1 MAGPPTSHA
10 RLLSGRV
17 QQVGR
22 SDEWPR
28 RLLRELDRIPPT
40 NRLNLNQMALV
51 GARGLLDQGGG
62 ET

>member
-1 MAGPPTSHA
+1 MAGPPTSLA